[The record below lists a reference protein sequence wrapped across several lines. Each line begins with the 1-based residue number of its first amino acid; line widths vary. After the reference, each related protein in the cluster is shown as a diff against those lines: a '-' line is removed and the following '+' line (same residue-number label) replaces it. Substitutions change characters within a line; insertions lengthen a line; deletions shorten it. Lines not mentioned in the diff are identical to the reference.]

1 MSAPGTP
8 HDATWLETCAILAC
22 WVAGLLAL
30 VFLVRLAGGLGP

>member
-22 WVAGLLAL
+22 WVAGVLVL
-30 VFLVRLAGGLGP
+30 VFLVRVARGIVP